1 MGLQRVEDERA
12 LVEGYDFSQHALK
25 RMRGRGLPAEALR
38 AALLYGRVIHV
49 RAADHYVI
57 GHREIRHY
65 ATQGIDL
72 AAYEGVQVVCSPE
85 GTIVTVYRNRDLS
98 QLRPRRRK
106 FRPFWHHRARH

>member
-1 MGLQRVEDERA
+1 MGLQRVKNERQV
-12 LVEGYDFSQHALK
+12 VEGYDFSQHALK

-49 RAADHYVI
+49 RDADHYVI

-72 AAYEGVQVVCSPE
+72 AAYEGVQVVCSTE
-85 GTIVTVYRNRDLS
+85 GKIVTVYRNRDLS
-98 QLRPRRRK
+98 HLRPRKGK
-106 FRPFWHHRARH
+106 FHPFWQHRARH